1 MRLYRKADG
10 TIVGTQADA
19 GKGYAQFDVPVD
31 KAGLIAWLNEQ
42 PGIDDAYSEP
52 AEELHTPAGLNP
64 LPVPTSSYSKSY
76 TSPLDARTVIAGIDA
91 GMVSS
96 AVRQFDSTNLAKV
109 MTAGIERMSELAR
122 QLETVDL
129 LS

>member
-10 TIVGTQADA
+10 TVVGTQADA
-19 GKGYAQFDVPVD
+19 GKGYAQIEVPVD
-31 KAGLIAWLNEQ
+31 KAGLIDWINVNAG
-42 PGIDDAYSEP
+42 PPAAPEP
-52 AEELHTPAGLNP
+52 KAD
-64 LPVPTSSYSKSY
+64 PVGGSAPPSATSSY

-96 AVRQFDSTNLAKV
+96 AVRQFDGVNLAKV